1 MALPEVDEE
10 EAWVGTRWTVRKR
23 NFAHIVFIADGWPPA
38 YAAAAGSGGPQ
49 TVLTFRSAEAEA
61 LGLMGPPYFRPV
73 WFPDIVGVRIDSSTD
88 WDEITELVTD
98 SYRRLAPARLVRL
111 LDAPR

>member
-1 MALPEVDEE
+1 
-10 EAWVGTRWTVRKR
+10 
-23 NFAHIVFIADGWPPA
+23 
-38 YAAAAGSGGPQ
+38 
-49 TVLTFRSAEAEA
+49 
-61 LGLMGPPYFRPV
+61 MGRPYFRPV